1 MNNDKRI
8 YDVVLDT
15 DTYNEIDDQF
25 ALAYLL
31 ESSDRLKLKAL
42 YAAPFFNSNSLSPKD
57 GMYKSYDEIFKVLEL
72 AQREDLKDI
81 VFKGSEEYLKDET
94 TPVISDAAKHLSDL
108 AEKYTP
114 ENPLYVIAIA
124 AITNVASAIL
134 LKPEI
139 AKNMVVVWLGG
150 NSHDFS
156 DTKEFNMYQDIA
168 AARVVFSSDAHVV
181 QLPCPGVVNTFST
194 TKYELEYWLKGK
206 NKLCDYLYKNT
217 VEAAESYA
225 LDKPWSR
232 VIWDVTAVAY
242 LLNDGE
248 RKFMHERR
256 QKTRLPGYDFKYA
269 EEIDKEMDYVFYV
282 SRDVLFEDLF
292 NKLTGKGE

>member
-1 MNNDKRI
+1 MSTNKKKF
-8 YDVVLDT
+8 DVVLDT

-25 ALAYLL
+25 AIAYLL
-31 ESSDRLKLKAL
+31 KSSDRLNLKAL
-42 YAAPFFNSNSLSPKD
+42 YAAPFFNSNSSSPKD
-57 GMYKSYDEIFKVLEL
+57 GMMRSYDEIFKILKLSE
-72 AQREDLKDI
+72 REDLKNI

-94 TPVISDAAKHLSDL
+94 TPVISDAAEHLVEL

-124 AITNVASAIL
+124 AITNVASAII
-134 LKPEI
+134 LKPEV

-181 QLPCPGVVNTFST
+181 QLPCQGVVNAFST

-206 NKLCDYLYKNT
+206 NKLCDYLYENT
-217 VEAAESYA
+217 VKAAESYA
-225 LDKPWSR
+225 KGKPWSR

-248 RKFMHERR
+248 RKFMHVRR
-256 QKTRLPGYDFKYA
+256 QKTRLPGYDFQYA

-292 NKLTGKGE
+292 NKLTK

>member
-181 QLPCPGVVNTFST
+181 QLPCQGVVNTFST